1 MKIKIALEWFLNP
14 DHLPFLVA
22 KDKNIFKDLHID
34 LSIIEPDDHYDGFN
48 ELSEGKIEFATNEP
62 LHLIEKYHPNIISLG
77 NFFETNGGIIFS
89 ENGYKKLLDNQII
102 KISSP
107 VSNNVTD
114 TIAIDIIERHL
125 QNLSVKRS
133 CKTEII
139 VKDFYHI
146 KNLKEGLD
154 AAWLCFENFEGV
166 ESRLEELK
174 VEKIYLENVNI
185 PNFCALDLF
194 TSKSFFEN
202 NKDLCKDF
210 KKGTE
215 EAIKIIIND
224 LDYALHV
231 YYSETKQEK
240 TKLMNAII
248 EDTYK
253 RFKTPFDNSSKK
265 WKNLHNYTINSNISD
280 ISQTEYSNMF
290 AKI

>member
-1 MKIKIALEWFLNP
+1 MKVKLALEWFLNP

-22 KDKNIFKDLHID
+22 KDKKIFKGLNID
-34 LSIIEPDDHYDGFN
+34 LEIIEPDDHYDGFN
-48 ELSEGKIEFATNEP
+48 ELSEGNIELATNEP

-89 ENGYKKLLDNQII
+89 EAGYKKLTNDHEI

-114 TIAIDIIERHL
+114 TIALDIIDKHL
-125 QNLSVKRS
+125 SSLSLK
-133 CKTEII
+133 KNHKIEIL

-146 KNLKEGLD
+146 KNLKDGMD
-154 AAWLCFENFEGV
+154 GAWLCFENFEGV
-166 ESRLEELK
+166 ESRLEGLK
-174 VEKIYLENVNI
+174 IKKVYLEHVNI

-194 TSKSFFEN
+194 TSRSFYEGN
-202 NKDLCKDF
+202 SSLCEDF

-231 YYSETKQEK
+231 YYSQTKQER
-240 TKLMNAII
+240 TELMNSII

-253 RFKTPFDNSSKK
+253 RFKTPFSNSYIK
-265 WKNLHNYTINSNISD
+265 WKKLHNYTINSRISNISE
-280 ISQTEYSNMF
+280 IQYASMF
-290 AKI
+290 VNN